1 MAPERATTNVNG
13 ADMAEVMQTM
23 RDMATAMA
31 QQATATTLQ
40 AQTLAQKD
48 AQRQQR
54 EEELATARGLAEFR
68 RHNPPKFEGD
78 HDPDKADLWLQE
90 IEKIFEVLHCTGET
104 KMEYATFLLTGEAE
118 CWWRGAKGI
127 MQKNGEELTWEV
139 FRQKFLDKYFPKS
152 ARAQKEAQFL
162 SLYQGNM
169 TVAEYAKKFE
179 SLARY
184 FRFFNNQVD
193 EDYKCERFESGLR
206 YDIKEVVAPHEIRQ
220 YEALVEKCKKVENL
234 KRSRPNRDSAGGPV
248 RHQGNQ
254 YSHNKSRQ
262 QGPYTRPQGNGRDQ
276 DRAQNGGGQRP
287 QNRNQNQNQP
297 IRCFRC
303 QEEGH
308 KSYDCPFKP
317 RSCYIC
323 LKPDHF
329 ANNCPERNNY
339 NPKNN
344 NSNNQAGRPTAQGRV
359 YHIGGEDTRDSSE
372 LIQGTKD
379 DI

>member
-1 MAPERATTNVNG
+1 MHVLGILILGELNLLRNEYMEFYPKELELNIRIFLTPEKCRNYGMAPERATTNVNG

-90 IEKIFEVLHCTGET
+90 IEKFFEVLHCTGET

-169 TVAEYAKKFE
+169 TVAEYAK
-179 SLARY
+179 SL
-184 FRFFNNQVD
+184 
-193 EDYKCERFESGLR
+193 
-206 YDIKEVVAPHEIRQ
+206 
-220 YEALVEKCKKVENL
+220 
-234 KRSRPNRDSAGGPV
+234 NR
-248 RHQGNQ
+248 
-254 YSHNKSRQ
+254 
-262 QGPYTRPQGNGRDQ
+262 
-276 DRAQNGGGQRP
+276 
-287 QNRNQNQNQP
+287 
-297 IRCFRC
+297 
-303 QEEGH
+303 
-308 KSYDCPFKP
+308 
-317 RSCYIC
+317 
-323 LKPDHF
+323 
-329 ANNCPERNNY
+329 
-339 NPKNN
+339 
-344 NSNNQAGRPTAQGRV
+344 
-359 YHIGGEDTRDSSE
+359 
-372 LIQGTKD
+372 
-379 DI
+379 